1 MSSRSVS
8 TGRGGRGGGEGLSG
22 ARGPE
27 ATEIKCYRPKGNGL
41 IVVFDQAGFLPLE
54 VDEAVRGG
62 VLGLEVRGY
71 FGSVGFGWVLP
82 PEDVVRLVRW
92 GPRHR

>member
-1 MSSRSVS
+1 M
-8 TGRGGRGGGEGLSG
+8 
-22 ARGPE
+22 
-27 ATEIKCYRPKGNGL
+27 KCYKPKGNGL
-41 IVVFDQAGFLPLE
+41 IVVFDQAGLLALE

-71 FGSVGFGWVLP
+71 FGSVGFGWVFP

>member
-1 MSSRSVS
+1 M
-8 TGRGGRGGGEGLSG
+8 SG